1 MLLLFV
7 AGVGSVN
14 FCVVV
19 CSGVCRVNVSVG
31 SFNVVVVSLLVLAQL
46 VLVAVV
52 VLAVVAMVVLVSVC
66 ICGVDVLVGCFND
79 GASFGDYGGGL
90 WQCLCEYC

>member
-7 AGVGSVN
+7 AGVGSDN

-31 SFNVVVVSLLVLAQL
+31 SFNVVVVSLLVLA
-46 VLVAVV
+46 
-52 VLAVVAMVVLVSVC
+52 
-66 ICGVDVLVGCFND
+66 
-79 GASFGDYGGGL
+79 
-90 WQCLCEYC
+90 

>member
-1 MLLLFV
+1 MTVGVGSVLVLVFAELMLLLFV

-31 SFNVVVVSLLVLAQL
+31 SFNVVVVSLLVLA
-46 VLVAVV
+46 
-52 VLAVVAMVVLVSVC
+52 
-66 ICGVDVLVGCFND
+66 
-79 GASFGDYGGGL
+79 
-90 WQCLCEYC
+90 